1 MRTLDVKVV
10 RDAVHLR
17 GQLLAV
23 AVLVACGVA
32 VFVMLRSMYGYLR
45 GSQEDYYAE
54 YGFGEVFAH
63 TTRAPAPLA
72 ERLAGVPGVERLYV
86 RIVHDVILDVPGL
99 AEPATGRLVSLPDH
113 GLPPLNRIHLRSGR
127 QPEAGRRDEVL
138 ASAAFAAAN
147 GLRLGDTF
155 GAVVNGRWQ
164 RLTVVGTA
172 ISPEF
177 IYEISGLGTVFP
189 DNRRF
194 GALWMS
200 RGAMAAAFEME
211 GGFND
216 VVATL
221 TESAS
226 APAVEAEF
234 DALLE
239 PYGGLGA
246 YARDRHLSHEFVN
259 SEIEETQVT
268 ASFFPALFL
277 VITAFLLH
285 TNMVRLVGME
295 REQIGLMKAFGM
307 DRATIGSHYLK
318 LALIPVTLGA
328 VVGIGLGIWLAFEMA
343 GVYAQ
348 FYQFPDV
355 DFHLD
360 PTVVFVGMAIAVL
373 TGVAG
378 AGVAVRNVVRLA
390 PAVAMAPPSPPRFH
404 RGLLDRGAAGR
415 ALSPVGHMVVR
426 NVVRGRWRSTSTA
439 AGIALALGVLT
450 ALLSMFD
457 AIDVIADLQFNHA
470 WRDDVAVYFDTP
482 RSGAALAEVRRLP
495 GVLEAEPIRVAPARM
510 VNGHRER
517 RVALLGI
524 PPGGELRR
532 IVDED
537 FRRFRPPADGAML
550 ARMLAARLDLDVGD
564 TVHVEVTEGARPE
577 GDLVVAGIVDE
588 LMGGE
593 VYLESGTLHAL
604 LGERGT
610 VSGAWLRVDEPQRDA
625 LYARLKRMPGV
636 TSVVVKDVIVEGFE
650 NTIEESFTI
659 ALTFTLLLGSALVV
673 AIVYNQARVALSER
687 GRELAS
693 LRVLGFTR
701 REVARMLLGEQGVL
715 VIAALAPGLALGW
728 AFVLLMLLRFDTE
741 VFRMPAVRDPGTYVS
756 AVGLV
761 LASAI
766 LSAFLVRRR
775 LDRIDLI
782 AVLKT
787 RE

>member
-1 MRTLDVKVV
+1 MRTLDLKVL

-63 TTRAPAPLA
+63 ATRAPGPVA
-72 ERLAGVPGVERLYV
+72 ERLAGVSGVERLYV
-86 RIVHDVILDVPGL
+86 RIVRDVILDVPGL

-113 GLPPLNRIHLRSGR
+113 DPPPLNRIHLRTGR
-127 QPEAGRRDEVL
+127 RPDPGRRDEIL

-155 GAVVNGRWQ
+155 GAVINGRWQ

-172 ISPEF
+172 LSPEF

-200 RGAMAAAFEME
+200 RSAMATAFEME

-221 TESAS
+221 TDGAS
-226 APAVEAEF
+226 TREVEMEF

-239 PYGGLGA
+239 PYGGSGS

-285 TNMVRLVGME
+285 TNMLRLVRME
-295 REQIGLMKAFGM
+295 RGQIGLMKAFGM
-307 DRATIGSHYLK
+307 DRATIGVHYLK

-328 VVGIGLGIWLAFEMA
+328 VVGVGLGIWLAFEMA
-343 GVYAQ
+343 GVYAR
-348 FYQFPDV
+348 FYQFPEV
-355 DFHLD
+355 GFKLD
-360 PTVVFVGMAIAVL
+360 PSVVAIGLGIAML

-378 AGVAVRNVVRLA
+378 AGAAVRSVIRLA
-390 PAVAMAPPSPPRFH
+390 PAVAMAPPSPPGFRA
-404 RGLLDRGAAGR
+404 GLLDRGAVGR
-415 ALSPVGHMVVR
+415 ALSPVGHMIVR
-426 NVVRGRWRSTSTA
+426 NVARGRWRSLSTA

-450 ALLSMFD
+450 ALLSIYD

-470 WRDDVAVYFDTP
+470 YRDDVAVYFDAPQART
-482 RSGAALAEVRRLP
+482 ALDEVRRLP
-495 GVLEAEPIRVAPARM
+495 GVLEAEHIRVAAARL
-510 VNGHRER
+510 VSGPRER
-517 RVALLGI
+517 RVALLGL

-537 FRRFRPPADGAML
+537 FRRFRPPVDGVML
-550 ARMLAARLDLDVGD
+550 ARMLATRLQLNVGD
-564 TVHVEVTEGARPE
+564 SVRVEITEGTRPVA
-577 GDLVVAGIVDE
+577 DLVVAGIVDE

-593 VYLESGTLHAL
+593 VYLEAGTLYRL

-610 VSGAWLRVDEPQRDA
+610 VSGAWLRVDDAGRDA
-625 LYARLKRMPGV
+625 LYATLKRMPGV
-636 TSVVVKDVIVEGFE
+636 ASVVVKDVIVEGFE

-659 ALTFTLLLGSALVV
+659 ALTFTLFLGGALVM

-715 VIAALAPGLALGW
+715 VAAALAPGLALGW
-728 AFVLLMLLRFDTE
+728 AFVLIVLLRFDTE
-741 VFRMPAVRDPGTYVS
+741 VFRMPAVRDPGTYVA

-761 LASAI
+761 LAAAV

-775 LDRIDLI
+775 LDRIDLV